1 MTYLLLYSELGAKIA
16 DSSVSARVLFFHN
29 LLFFW
34 KIYFLPKKFP
44 KKNTCRVEQSKFVEK
59 NWNLTFFET
68 IDFPNKIIFWRNIC
82 DFWVGLT
89 CVRNGDLGWFDLWRC
104 WFFANDRIISA
115 RKREDPIP
123 LQSHLT
129 ADFNLPS
136 YHHNS
141 RVIHV
146 NLSCIAFQG
155 CPRGSWW
162 FPRLYQAVS
171 SGTSTLTGNIHKFSY
186 PPHVIRF
193 SSPCWPL
200 RPRPSDSILTS
211 KCIMLVKNDYFLRI
225 FWIFNSDLYL
235 WKLKKNHKYF
245 FKK

>member
-1 MTYLLLYSELGAKIA
+1 MTYLLLYSKLGAKIA

-29 LLFFW
+29 LFFFW
-34 KIYFLPKKFP
+34 KIYFLPKKISE
-44 KKNTCRVEQSKFVEK
+44 KNTCRVEQSKFVEK

-68 IDFPNKIIFWRNIC
+68 IDFPNNFFWRNIC

-104 WFFANDRIISA
+104 WFFANGRIISA

-193 SSPCWPL
+193 SSPCWPT
-200 RPRPSDSILTS
+200 PAAAQ
-211 KCIMLVKNDYFLRI
+211 
-225 FWIFNSDLYL
+225 W
-235 WKLKKNHKYF
+235 
-245 FKK
+245 